1 MSQFIL
7 DEQIDVDLVLIPI
20 QRWATAQRI
29 TDLRPDER
37 ILDDRIPTLLVTLN
51 EPTFITIDFDFW
63 DAEWLN
69 PNYCV
74 LFFAL
79 RKDQQSMIPGL
90 LRTLLRKR
98 EFATRASRM
107 GKVVRISKDGIEYLQ
122 FRNRERKVVP
132 W

>member
-1 MSQFIL
+1 
-7 DEQIDVDLVLIPI
+7 
-20 QRWATAQRI
+20 
-29 TDLRPDER
+29 
-37 ILDDRIPTLLVTLN
+37 
-51 EPTFITIDFDFW
+51 
-63 DAEWLN
+63 
-69 PNYCV
+69 
-74 LFFAL
+74 
-79 RKDQQSMIPGL
+79 MIPGL

>member
-1 MSQFIL
+1 M
-7 DEQIDVDLVLIPI
+7 LIPI